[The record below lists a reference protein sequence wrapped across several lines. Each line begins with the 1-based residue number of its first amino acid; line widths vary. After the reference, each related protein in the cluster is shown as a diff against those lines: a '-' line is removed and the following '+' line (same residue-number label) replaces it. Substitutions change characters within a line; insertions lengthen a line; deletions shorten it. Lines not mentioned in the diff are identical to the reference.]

1 MRELLGMPKSC
12 LAASFAPPG
21 IWTALFQYDG
31 FPVTYESGFNKIPT
45 FDCCIEVFSDEK
57 IIRIDFDTP
66 YIKGLPITL
75 TIREKVEGDFGSS
88 GFQERVIRPTYED
101 AYALEFD
108 AFYECVLS
116 QGTPK
121 TTVADARNDIDLY
134 AMVLKAGQT
143 DTAR

>member
-12 LAASFAPPG
+12 LAASLAPPG

-31 FPVTYESGFNKIPT
+31 FPVIYESGFNSIPT
-45 FDCCIEVFSDEK
+45 FDCCIEVLSDDK
-57 IIRIDFDTP
+57 PVRINYETP

-75 TIREKVEGDFGSS
+75 TIRERVEGSFGSS

-101 AYALEFD
+101 AYTLEFD

-116 QGTPK
+116 REIPK
-121 TTVADARNDIDLY
+121 TTVADARSDIDLY
-134 AMVLKAGQT
+134 AMIFKASHAKAT
-143 DTAR
+143 C